1 MSKIKI
7 SSKGLTWDELE
18 KRLFTEEEIAESR
31 KRVSLINKMIK
42 AKESK
47 MKPESPEYLKTE

>member
-7 SSKGLTWDELE
+7 SPKGSTWDEVE
-18 KRLFTEEEIAESR
+18 KQLFTEEEIAESR
-31 KRVSLINKMIK
+31 KRVFLINKMIK

-47 MKPESPEYLKTE
+47 MKPESLKYLKTE